1 MTHSLECGNLV
12 ISVAGRVLVQD
23 LQLSIEAGTFVCILG
38 RNGVGKTLTLHTLA
52 GLRPVLSG
60 AVSLGGTALVNLSR
74 RQIAQRLG
82 LLLQMQND
90 TFPITVIESAL
101 MGRHAHLGFWQWES
115 PQDRLIAMD
124 ALKVFGLSGLEQ
136 RMVMTLSGGERRRV
150 ALATLLVQ
158 NPDVWLL
165 DEPTNHLDPHHQVDV
180 LDKLSGLA
188 QDGKCVIATLH
199 DPTLA
204 ARFSNYV
211 LLLHGDGSWE
221 FGPTNDLLVPTN
233 LEGLYRTPFESFHNG
248 DRTIMVPA

>member
-82 LLLQMQND
+82 LLLQMQDD

-211 LLLHGDGSWE
+211 LLLHGDGGWE

>member
-1 MTHSLECGNLV
+1 MTHSLKCGNLV

-82 LLLQMQND
+82 LLLQMQDD

>member
-1 MTHSLECGNLV
+1 MTNSLECGNLV
-12 ISVAGRVLVQD
+12 ISVAGRMLVRD
-23 LQLSIEAGTFVCILG
+23 LQLSIDAGTFVCILG

-52 GLRPVLSG
+52 GLRPVLTG
-60 AVSLGGTALVNLSR
+60 TVSLAGKAIVNLSR

-82 LLLQMQND
+82 LLLQVQDD
-90 TFPITVIESAL
+90 TFPVTVIESAL
-101 MGRHAHLGFWQWES
+101 MGRHSHLGFWQWES
-115 PQDRLIAMD
+115 QQDRLIAMD

-136 RMVMTLSGGERRRV
+136 RTILTLSGGERRRV

-158 NPDVWLL
+158 NPDIWLL
-165 DEPTNHLDPHHQVDV
+165 DEPTNHLDPHHQLDV
-180 LDKLSGLA
+180 LGKLSGLA
-188 QDGKCVIATLH
+188 RSGKCVIATLH

-211 LLLHGDGSWE
+211 LLLHGDGDWE

-233 LEGLYRTPFESFHNG
+233 LERLYGTPFESFHKD

>member
-82 LLLQMQND
+82 LLLQMQDD

>member
-60 AVSLGGTALVNLSR
+60 SVSLGGTALVNLSR

-82 LLLQMQND
+82 LLLQMQDD

>member
-1 MTHSLECGNLV
+1 MTNSLECANLV
-12 ISVAGRVLVQD
+12 ISVEGRVLVQD
-23 LQLSIEAGTFVCILG
+23 LQLSIEAGSFVCILG

-52 GLRPVLSG
+52 GLRPALSG
-60 AVSLGGTALVNLSR
+60 AVSVEGMALVDLSR

-82 LLLQMQND
+82 LLLQMQD
-90 TFPITVIESAL
+90 GTFPVTVIESAL
-101 MGRHAHLGFWQWES
+101 MGRYAHLGFWQWES
-115 PQDRLIAMD
+115 SQDRLMAMD
-124 ALKVFGLSGLEQ
+124 ALKVFGLSGLEK

-158 NPDVWLL
+158 NPNIWLL
-165 DEPTNHLDPHHQVDV
+165 DEPTNHLDPHHQLDA

-188 QDGKCVIATLH
+188 QDGKCIIATLH
-199 DPTLA
+199 DPMLA

-221 FGPTNDLLVPTN
+221 FGPTNDLLVPAI

-248 DRTIMVPA
+248 NRTIMVPA